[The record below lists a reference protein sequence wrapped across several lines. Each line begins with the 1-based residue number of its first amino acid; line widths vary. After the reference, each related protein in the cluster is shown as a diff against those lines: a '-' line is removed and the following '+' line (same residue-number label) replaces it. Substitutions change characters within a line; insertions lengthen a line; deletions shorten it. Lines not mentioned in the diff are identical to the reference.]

1 MSRAQKNTRRG
12 KQSTKSAQRQPT
24 ALASGKG
31 AGVTKR
37 TGLERP
43 SVVTHNP
50 TDMADPTPR
59 VIQTRS

>member
-1 MSRAQKNTRRG
+1 MSRALRNKRRG
-12 KQSTKSAQRQPT
+12 DKPGKSAQRQPT